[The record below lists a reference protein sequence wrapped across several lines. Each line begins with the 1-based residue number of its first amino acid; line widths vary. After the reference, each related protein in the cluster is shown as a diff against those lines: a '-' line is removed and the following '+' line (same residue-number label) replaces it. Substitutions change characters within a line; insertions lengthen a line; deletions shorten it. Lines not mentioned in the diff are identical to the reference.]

1 MKADVSVRSREEVAA
16 AICALTDAQKARLRK
31 VAQSYAWL
39 YPLGADDLLSEA
51 IARAIAGS
59 RQCPKHV
66 DVVKFL
72 ADAMRS
78 IADAESKK
86 IENQSEIV
94 PVVLPG
100 TEVDGA
106 VDPMDSRVNAEETM
120 IAAEL
125 REELLG
131 LFQSD
136 PQARDLLDGIL
147 EGYQGEEL
155 RMLTDLDETGFNT
168 KRRLIRRTLNKR
180 YPNGRKP

>member
-59 RQCPKHV
+59 RQCPKDV

-86 IENQSEIV
+86 IENQIEV
-94 PVVLPG
+94 MPVVLPG
-100 TEVDGA
+100 SDVDGA
-106 VDPMDSRVNAEETM
+106 VDP
-120 IAAEL
+120 I
-125 REELLG
+125 
-131 LFQSD
+131 
-136 PQARDLLDGIL
+136 
-147 EGYQGEEL
+147 
-155 RMLTDLDETGFNT
+155 GF
-168 KRRLIRRTLNKR
+168 
-180 YPNGRKP
+180 

>member
-39 YPLGADDLLSEA
+39 YPLGADDLLSET
-51 IARAIAGS
+51 IARAITGS
-59 RQCPKHV
+59 RQCPKDV

-72 ADAMRS
+72 AEAMRS

-86 IENQSEIV
+86 IENQVEIV
-94 PVVLPG
+94 PLVLPG
-100 TEVDGA
+100 SDVEGA
-106 VDPMDSRVNAEETM
+106 VDPTDSRMSAEETM

-131 LFQSD
+131 LFPSD
-136 PQARDLLDGIL
+136 PQARDLLDGIF
-147 EGYQGEEL
+147 GGVS
-155 RMLTDLDETGFNT
+155 G
-168 KRRLIRRTLNKR
+168 
-180 YPNGRKP
+180 GRATHAYRPR

>member
-1 MKADVSVRSREEVAA
+1 M
-16 AICALTDAQKARLRK
+16 
-31 VAQSYAWL
+31 
-39 YPLGADDLLSEA
+39 
-51 IARAIAGS
+51 
-59 RQCPKHV
+59 
-66 DVVKFL
+66 KFL

-78 IADAESKK
+78 IADADSKK
-86 IENQSEIV
+86 IENQIEVV

-100 TEVDGA
+100 TDVDGA
-106 VDPMDSRVNAEETM
+106 VDPTDSRMSAEETM

-155 RMLTDLDETGFNT
+155 RVLTDLDETGFNS
-168 KRRLIRRTLNKR
+168 KRRLIRRTLNKK
-180 YPNGRKP
+180 YPNGRKA